1 MGAGSS
7 GPKYLD
13 EVHTPSGEGFI
24 NENQEKINIF
34 IIVFIFFFNI
44 LIISYLFG
52 KKRYKD

>member
-24 NENQEKINIF
+24 NENQEKINFF
-34 IIVFIFFFNI
+34 IIVFIILLNI
-44 LIISYLFG
+44 LIISYLFV

>member
-24 NENQEKINIF
+24 NENQEKINFF
-34 IIVFIFFFNI
+34 IIVFIILLNI
-44 LIISYLFG
+44 LIISHLFG

>member
-13 EVHTPSGEGFI
+13 EIHTPSGEGFI
-24 NENQEKINIF
+24 NQEKINIF
-34 IIVFIFFFNI
+34 LIVFIILLNI
-44 LIISYLFG
+44 LLFSYLFG

>member
-24 NENQEKINIF
+24 NENQEKINFF
-34 IIVFIFFFNI
+34 IIVFIILFNI
-44 LIISYLFG
+44 LIISHLFV

>member
-24 NENQEKINIF
+24 NENQEKINFF
-34 IIVFIFFFNI
+34 IIVFIILLNI
-44 LIISYLFG
+44 LIISHLFV

>member
-7 GPKYLD
+7 GPKYMD
-13 EVHTPSGEGFI
+13 EIHMPSGEGFI

>member
-24 NENQEKINIF
+24 NENQEKINFF
-34 IIVFIFFFNI
+34 IIVFIILFNI
-44 LIISYLFG
+44 LIISHLFG
-52 KKRYKD
+52 K

>member
-34 IIVFIFFFNI
+34 IIVFIILLNI
-44 LIISYLFG
+44 LIISHLFG